1 MRKGGRQMSK
11 TIVALDC
18 MGGDNAPGE
27 IVKGAV
33 DAVNENKNVFVKL
46 VGVESAINE
55 ELAKYTYD
63 KSLVEIINATEVIE
77 TGEPPVAAIR
87 NKKDSSLVKCL
98 YMVKRGEADAMVSA
112 GSTGANLVGGHIIIG
127 RIKGV
132 ERPPL
137 APLIPTKNGVAL
149 LIDCG
154 ANVDA
159 RPSHL
164 VQFAK
169 MGSVYME
176 SIVGIKNPRVAIVN
190 IGAEEEKGNAL
201 VKETYPMLKE
211 LKDINFVGNIEARD
225 IPEGAADVI
234 VCDAFVG
241 NVILKLY
248 EGVGSVLINKVKGT
262 MMANLKTKIGALLI
276 KKQLKETMKS
286 FSVEEYGGAPL
297 LGLNGL
303 LVKTHGNSKANE
315 IKNSIL
321 QCITFKEMDLN
332 NKFKEKLL
340 LKNQED

>member
-1 MRKGGRQMSK
+1 MSR

-18 MGGDNAPGE
+18 MGGDNAPAE

-33 DAVNENKNVFVKL
+33 LAINENKNIFVKL
-46 VGVESAINE
+46 VGLETAIQE
-55 ELAKYTYD
+55 ELNKYDYD
-63 KSLVEIINATEVIE
+63 KSLVEIVNATEVIE
-77 TGEPPVAAIR
+77 MGEPPVAAIR
-87 NKKDSSLVKCL
+87 KKKDSSLVKCM
-98 YMVKRGEADAMVSA
+98 YMIKHGEADAMVSA

-137 APLIPTKNGVAL
+137 APLIPTDKGVSL

-169 MGSVYME
+169 MGSSYME
-176 SIVGIKNPRVAIVN
+176 NIVGVKNPKVAIVN

-201 VKETYPMLKE
+201 VKETYPLLDKLE
-211 LKDINFVGNIEARD
+211 GINFVGNIEARD
-225 IPEGAADVI
+225 IPKGDVDVI

-241 NVILKLY
+241 NVILKMY
-248 EGVGSVLINKVKGT
+248 EGVGGVLINKITSTIKSGFK
-262 MMANLKTKIGALLI
+262 NKIGALLI
-276 KKQLKETMKS
+276 KKDLKKTLKG
-286 FSVEEYGGAPL
+286 FLVEEYGGAPL

-315 IKNSIL
+315 IKNSIF
-321 QCITFKEMDLN
+321 QCATFKESDLN
-332 NKFKEKLL
+332 NKFKETLNL
-340 LKNQED
+340 D

>member
-1 MRKGGRQMSK
+1 MSK
-11 TIVALDC
+11 TIIALDC

-33 DAVNENKNVFVKL
+33 LAANENKDMLIKL
-46 VGVESAINE
+46 VGREDDIKK
-55 ELAKYTYD
+55 ELEKYPSSDKLEIVDAK
-63 KSLVEIINATEVIE
+63 EVIE

-87 NKKDSSLVKCL
+87 KKKDSSLVKCM
-98 YMVKRGEADAMVSA
+98 YMVKKGEADAMVSA
-112 GSTGANLVGGHIIIG
+112 GSTGANLVGGHVIIG

-137 APLIPTKNGVAL
+137 APLIPTKTGFSL

-164 VQFAK
+164 LQFAK

-176 SIVGIKNPRVAIVN
+176 NVVGVKNPKVALVN

-201 VKETYPMLKE
+201 VKETYPLLKE
-211 LKDINFVGNIEARD
+211 MEGINFIGNIEARD
-225 IPEGAADVI
+225 IPNGDADVI

-248 EGVGSVLINKVKGT
+248 EGVASVLIKKDLKKTLKG
-262 MMANLKTKIGALLI
+262 
-276 KKQLKETMKS
+276 
-286 FSVEEYGGAPL
+286 FSLEEHGGAPL

-303 LVKTHGNSKANE
+303 LVKTHGSSKAIE

-321 QCITFKEMDLN
+321 QCITFNELDIN
-332 NKFKEKLL
+332 NKFKEKLSL
-340 LKNQED
+340 ESKED